1 MAARVLVW
9 VLCLAWAW
17 ATSLDTPPDTSSA
30 VSPSLRVVGT
40 RLEVDF
46 GPADPGAQLL
56 LLLLPDPGQGCL
68 SPRALVF
75 RRENITLG
83 RQTMNFSIASLVPGN
98 YCATVSGPAANV
110 SSLHPVEVGRS
121 PPATA
126 TPGGC
131 SSWNATIV
139 VTASYTSSWVE
150 ADVQVHQWPQCR
162 HQFRVGLWEVL
173 RPPGP
178 GEEPCVFDI
187 AIVQEV
193 QRSLEGVNSSVV
205 HFENMTAGNYCV
217 RVTPMCPGS
226 SDCLTLFSKV
236 VELPEVVQP
245 EKQRSS
251 RGRPSLVLVA
261 LVAVPLLVVGL
272 LGCTLV
278 QLWRR
283 HRCLPPGTRPRKPP
297 VPGPVGEK
305 APLPPD
311 IHAALPVV
319 KVVYS
324 RDCEAHNEVVWR
336 LCTLLRSELGL
347 AVEYDEGAPG
357 RAHLSAD
364 WALAMADVACPLFP
378 GADGAPEGHRRERL
392 LVIESEGGLI
402 KQAAYRRDKDVGL
415 SSGSMW
421 DDLYHTTYTAL
432 LSRQAQALGDYCH
445 ILVAR
450 FSYSPSS
457 PRLDLVPEKRYVL
470 PTHMREL
477 LEALLHGWMDEKDVP
492 ARIQSVC
499 ASDAHTHFQEALM
512 NACNTLE
519 ENPGLVRDRFKA
531 IADC

>member
-1 MAARVLVW
+1 MAAWVLVW

-75 RRENITLG
+75 RRENIT
-83 RQTMNFSIASLVPGN
+83 
-98 YCATVSGPAANV
+98 VSGPTANV

-121 PPATA
+121 PPAMA

-150 ADVQVHQWPQCR
+150 ADVQVHQWPRCR

-217 RVTPMCPGS
+217 RFNS
-226 SDCLTLFSKV
+226 SV
-236 VELPEVVQP
+236 VHFENMTAGNYCV
-245 EKQRSS
+245 R
-251 RGRPSLVLVA
+251 
-261 LVAVPLLVVGL
+261 
-272 LGCTLV
+272 
-278 QLWRR
+278 
-283 HRCLPPGTRPRKPP
+283 PP

>member
-1 MAARVLVW
+1 MAAWILVW

-17 ATSLDTPPDTSSA
+17 ATPLDTAPDTSPA
-30 VSPSLRVVGT
+30 RSPSLRVVGT

-56 LLLLPDPGQGCL
+56 LLLLLDPGQGCL
-68 SPRALVF
+68 SPRALVS
-75 RRENITLG
+75 RRENI
-83 RQTMNFSIASLVPGN
+83 
-98 YCATVSGPAANV
+98 TVSGPAANV

-126 TPGGC
+126 TLGGC

-150 ADVQVHQWPQCR
+150 ADVQVHQWPRCP
-162 HQFRVGLWEVL
+162 HQFRVALWEVL
-173 RPPGP
+173 QPPGP

-187 AIVQEV
+187 APVQEV
-193 QRSLEGVNSSVV
+193 QRSLDGVNSSVV

-217 RVTPMCPGS
+217 RVST
-226 SDCLTLFSKV
+226 TF
-236 VELPEVVQP
+236 LPLPARESCAV
-245 EKQRSS
+245 S
-251 RGRPSLVLVA
+251 RPSAVWHLRFGPSA
-261 LVAVPLLVVGL
+261 LDSLQQSVIKPRARA
-272 LGCTLV
+272 TLV
-278 QLWRR
+278 QQRR
-283 HRCLPPGTRPRKPP
+283 KASLIAVAIKYLMAACTPGQRCARVPVISGIQHERATKITLVFLIFNNSQVCHKSVWVWHYATALQTDYLGKQYSRTGPDVHGWNVSKLLEARRVLLAAVETVSTKLLYEKLGIVNCGAVYTNRGT
-297 VPGPVGEK
+297 
-305 APLPPD
+305 
-311 IHAALPVV
+311 ALP
-319 KVVYS
+319 S
-324 RDCEAHNEVVWR
+324 
-336 LCTLLRSELGL
+336 
-347 AVEYDEGAPG
+347 P
-357 RAHLSAD
+357 
-364 WALAMADVACPLFP
+364 
-378 GADGAPEGHRRERL
+378 
-392 LVIESEGGLI
+392 
-402 KQAAYRRDKDVGL
+402 QDVGL

-470 PTHMREL
+470 PTHTREL

-492 ARIQSVC
+492 ARIQNVC